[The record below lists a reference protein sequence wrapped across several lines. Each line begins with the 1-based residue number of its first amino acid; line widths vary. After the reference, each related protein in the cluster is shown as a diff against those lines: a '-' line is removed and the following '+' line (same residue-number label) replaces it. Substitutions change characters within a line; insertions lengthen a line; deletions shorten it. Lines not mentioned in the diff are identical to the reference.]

1 MVVLLMRNDWLR
13 VTIGES
19 SSNTQPFVATR
30 QRDRLV
36 ATAEHD
42 GQKSYE
48 ITAAA
53 RGARRLVGG
62 VRRVPLVDFELPD
75 DLHRRAQS
83 KAALPGQRFY
93 AYLIDAI
100 RRQVEADEAE
110 DRETGRGQ

>member
-1 MVVLLMRNDWLR
+1 MRNDWLR
-13 VTIGES
+13 VTIGERRRIR
-19 SSNTQPFVATR
+19 NLLLR
-30 QRDRLV
+30 LKRDRLV
-36 ATAEHD
+36 AAAQHD

-53 RGARRLVGG
+53 RGARRLVGS
-62 VRRVPLVDFELPD
+62 VRRVPLVNFELAD
-75 DLHRRAQS
+75 DLHRRARS
-83 KAALPGQRFY
+83 KAALRGQRFY